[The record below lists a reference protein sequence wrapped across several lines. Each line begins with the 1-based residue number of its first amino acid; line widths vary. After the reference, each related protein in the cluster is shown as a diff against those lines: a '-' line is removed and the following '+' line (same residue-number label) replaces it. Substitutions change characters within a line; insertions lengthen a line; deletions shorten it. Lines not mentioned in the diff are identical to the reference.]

1 MSFDTEKDIPVIF
14 LVGPPGAGKS
24 SLGEK
29 ACHELGLRFIDL
41 STPTINK
48 LLFQSQ
54 KDLLTKEISKQDADI
69 IALPWLLQQ
78 DKGIRALLRRS
89 GVILLLWAH
98 PTDMQARSGHSE
110 SLFTPAPRIKTRG
123 GFGRNGTGCREFRK
137 LDRTA
142 DEVLILVDTPFDEAI
157 VDLRDYIADIRN
169 ESIKS
174 PIVRAGLSHW
184 VEDWHQSYN
193 ISKKIITVIV
203 DAMARYL
210 LYIRLDGKSPRT
222 LSGVYSDLQAAGM
235 LVMMYDYPKRKK
247 AIDVLELFYDP
258 PWTIEF
264 KRKFSDS
271 PNAVTRYKSN
281 LKGFARFLKETYKT
295 M

>member
-1 MSFDTEKDIPVIF
+1 MSYDTEKEIPVIF
-14 LVGPPGAGKS
+14 LAGPPGVGKS

-29 ACHELGLRFIDL
+29 ACHESGIGFTDL
-41 STPTINK
+41 STPTINE
-48 LLFQSQ
+48 QSFESQ
-54 KDLLTKEISKQDADI
+54 QNILTEVINKKCADI
-69 IALPWLLQQ
+69 IALPWLLQK
-78 DKGIRALLRRS
+78 DKGIRALVRRS

-98 PTDMQARSGHSE
+98 PIDMQARSGHSE

-142 DEVLILVDTPFDEAI
+142 DEVLILVDTPFDQAI
-157 VDLRDYIADIRN
+157 GDLRDYISDIR
-169 ESIKS
+169 EGSLES
-174 PIVRAGLSHW
+174 PIVRAGLSDW
-184 VEDWHQSYN
+184 VDEWQQSYDM
-193 ISKKIITVIV
+193 SKKITNVIV

-210 LYIRLDGKSPRT
+210 LHLRSEGKSSRT
-222 LSGVYSDLQAAGM
+222 LSSVYSDLQAAGM
-235 LVMMYDYPKRKK
+235 LVMMYDYPRGKK
-247 AIDVLELFYDP
+247 AVKVLELFFDP

-271 PNAVTRYKSN
+271 PTAVARYKRN
-281 LKGFARFLKETYKT
+281 LKGFARFLEETFKT